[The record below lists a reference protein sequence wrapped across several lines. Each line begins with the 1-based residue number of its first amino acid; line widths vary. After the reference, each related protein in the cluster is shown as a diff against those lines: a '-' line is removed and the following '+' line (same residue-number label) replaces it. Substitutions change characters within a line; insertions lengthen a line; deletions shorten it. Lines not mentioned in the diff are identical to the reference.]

1 MSNEPSYCQVKK
13 KIWWLGIQRDS
24 PQNPSDKTQMFPFD
38 FLLVV
43 LSKMRALARAL
54 ISLLVSKTTGYL
66 SISAPW
72 DNTGVPCPV
81 GCLAMGGQGRGRSGT
96 EHFHFII
103 SILQMLNSILTLSCL
118 YKTL

>member
-1 MSNEPSYCQVKK
+1 MNQVIAKSRRK
-13 KIWWLGIQRDS
+13 YGGSEFKGIF
-24 PQNPSDKTQMFPFD
+24 PQNPADKTQMFPFD

-81 GCLAMGGQGRGRSGT
+81 GCLAMGGQGGDGV
-96 EHFHFII
+96 ELNI
-103 SILQMLNSILTLSCL
+103 SIL
-118 YKTL
+118 